1 MSSRLAFVTWA
12 VTPGVGLAT
21 YGYNIMRVLGNKITL
36 HSPSRG
42 FSMELG
48 SAITVVLASQYVLP
62 VSTTMCITGSTV
74 GVALCNGDFRA
85 VNWRAVGWIFLG
97 WVITVPV
104 VGTLAG
110 CLMEENQ
117 RKEDDEDEEEKSR
130 IAKVDEEE
138 GSRGSSSGR
147 ETPRVE
153 IELEKLEL
161 DEKKETKVTG
171 LKYSNRACDSTT
183 RSVDLGLVPRPQR
196 LHALPSDA
204 SNRR

>member
-1 MSSRLAFVTWA
+1 
-12 VTPGVGLAT
+12 
-21 YGYNIMRVLGNKITL
+21 
-36 HSPSRG
+36 
-42 FSMELG
+42 
-48 SAITVVLASQYVLP
+48 
-62 VSTTMCITGSTV
+62 MCITGSTV

-171 LKYSNRACDSTT
+171 
-183 RSVDLGLVPRPQR
+183 
-196 LHALPSDA
+196 
-204 SNRR
+204 